1 MCHKWGILKTVAETP
16 FTEPGR
22 GRICGEGPTTL
33 SAGFVS
39 RDRDYKLRTRKIFG
53 SPANVTCTQH
63 FGSIAKNDF
72 RIHFN
77 QHRPL
82 VLVQRGER
90 AFEVTA
96 GLACRTST
104 VLSIRKSVRRSIEFY
119 YFSVCSSKY
128 YRRCASNYELP
139 VLHRRDCTT
148 EIGKA

>member
-1 MCHKWGILKTVAETP
+1 MRHKWRILKTVAETP
-16 FTEPGR
+16 FTELGR

-63 FGSIAKNDF
+63 FGSIAK
-72 RIHFN
+72 
-77 QHRPL
+77 
-82 VLVQRGER
+82 
-90 AFEVTA
+90 T
-96 GLACRTST
+96 
-104 VLSIRKSVRRSIEFY
+104 Y

-128 YRRCASNYELP
+128 YRRCASNYGLP
-139 VLHRRDCTT
+139 VLHRSDCTT